1 VREDIPLEIVMIDE
15 TERKLLDAALKIFSK
30 KGYTDATTIAIADE
44 AGFNEKTLFRKFKT
58 KKNLYDQ
65 VLSLNAEKYKK
76 ELYEYL
82 FVDRKFD
89 TPQDFLE
96 HYIKNS
102 AKVNWKNFEYV
113 NLSLQKSKGIIEPV
127 MKDNVDFTSE
137 YFEKNIPHQEIDH
150 KTLGISIHAFIYALN
165 TERFQGSNYIN
176 YEETLEKF
184 INNNIQIINTPNM
197 EVK

>member
-1 VREDIPLEIVMIDE
+1 MREDIPLEIVMIDE

-82 FVDRKFD
+82 FVDR
-89 TPQDFLE
+89 
-96 HYIKNS
+96 
-102 AKVNWKNFEYV
+102 
-113 NLSLQKSKGIIEPV
+113 
-127 MKDNVDFTSE
+127 
-137 YFEKNIPHQEIDH
+137 
-150 KTLGISIHAFIYALN
+150 
-165 TERFQGSNYIN
+165 
-176 YEETLEKF
+176 
-184 INNNIQIINTPNM
+184 
-197 EVK
+197 